1 MAEGCALVAPDPF
14 IRTILLSH
22 ALDLDEEKAQNE
34 RPLARFE
41 ELLVRHFVASNP
53 NLKYCP
59 YPEYTNT
66 ASCPAAASRMSLTT
80 VVPIVSCSARG
91 VGGRTSQSSSPL
103 QAQAGGGTL
112 SSAGKEHKFCFG
124 CTIESDHCPIVCG
137 AARMW
142 LKKFRDDS
150 ETANWIKSNTK
161 GSESTFEKNG
171 GVQVVFSFS
180 LDVILRLVL
189 TDV

>member
-1 MAEGCALVAPDPF
+1 M
-14 IRTILLSH
+14 
-22 ALDLDEEKAQNE
+22 
-34 RPLARFE
+34 
-41 ELLVRHFVASNP
+41 ASNP

-59 YPEYTNT
+59 YPECTNT
-66 ASCPAAASRMSLTT
+66 VSCPAAASRMSLTT
-80 VVPIVSCSARG
+80 VVPIVSCGARG
-91 VGGRTSQSSSPL
+91 VGPQTSQSSSLL
-103 QAQAGGGTL
+103 QAQADGETL
-112 SSAGKEHKFCFG
+112 GLGGKEHKFCFG
-124 CTIESDHCPIVCG
+124 CTIESDHRPIMCG

-150 ETANWIKSNTK
+150 ETANWIKSHTK

-180 LDVILRLVL
+180 LDVILRLML